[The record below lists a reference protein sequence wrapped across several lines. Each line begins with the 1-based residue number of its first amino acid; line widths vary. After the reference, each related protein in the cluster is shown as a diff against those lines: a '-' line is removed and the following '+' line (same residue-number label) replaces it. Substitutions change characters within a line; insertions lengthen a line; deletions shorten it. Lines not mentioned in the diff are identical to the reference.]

1 MSNLLKP
8 KPLVR
13 MWITFSGNMYPLLPE
28 MKKICLD
35 ETCWGTYQFMD
46 VKKYWKL
53 FMRSQKK
60 GSNYI
65 EKKGKEFRIFWKNF
79 IYHLFFGWGNLT
91 QELSGKIQNY

>member
-46 VKKYWKL
+46 VKKYWKF

-60 GSNYI
+60 GSKYI
-65 EKKGKEFRIFWKNF
+65 EKKGKELWIFKKKSF
-79 IYHLFFGWGNLT
+79 ITYFLD
-91 QELSGKIQNY
+91 EEI